1 MPTWVSGPVHSDV
14 FLTETITLGENF
26 VSAVDTMAFE
36 DGSTR
41 REVDQEDDH
50 DPEQDEGAGYEGDFL
65 QVSAGQCVGHG

>member
-1 MPTWVSGPVHSDV
+1 
-14 FLTETITLGENF
+14 
-26 VSAVDTMAFE
+26 MAFE
-36 DGSTR
+36 DGSTW